1 MTTHYLSIDIESV
14 GDRFDHSVIA
24 IGACFGPV
32 DGSWPRAKLVKF
44 RANLKPLPG
53 DTQDPR
59 CMQEFWSTQAPDVY
73 QEITAKAED
82 AAIAMNKFLLFCQQ
96 LVALYED
103 DPNSQGKIEIVTD
116 CPDLYPCPPPSFLA
130 DLMSWL
136 DSDLGRLH
144 YLGEVATKTWPT
156 PIRSLG
162 KPNARH
168 GQVDPGE
175 RLDALGQWGACEAW
189 IKRNVPGVVH
199 DHRPENDAEHS
210 YYQMV
215 FMNRKGADLVMG

>member
-14 GDRFDHSVIA
+14 GDRFNNSVIA

-32 DGSWPRAKLVKF
+32 NGDWPRDKLIKF

-53 DTQDPR
+53 DVADSL
-59 CMQEFWSTQAPDVY
+59 CMNEFWSKFPEVY
-73 QEITAKAED
+73 REITSTAED
-82 AAIAMNKFLLFCQQ
+82 PYVAMDKFLTFCQQ

-103 DPNSQGKIEIVTD
+103 DPKTNGKIKIVSD
-116 CPDLYPCPPPSFLA
+116 CPDF
-130 DLMSWL
+130 
-136 DSDLGRLH
+136 DLGRLH
-144 YLGEVATKTWPT
+144 FLGEVATKTWPT
-156 PIRSLG
+156 PIRNLG

-168 GQVDPGE
+168 GQVDPSE
-175 RLDALGQWGACEAW
+175 RLEEVSRWTKCDQWAACEAW

-215 FMNRKGADLVMG
+215 YLNRLGADL